1 MSVDSRLRSRMAFA
15 LEQTVGNYE
24 FLDALETSK
33 GSRTYKVRNLLAQRI
48 EKLKVFPKEMQHD
61 RERSERFLRE
71 IKIHASLSHPNIAA
85 FYDAS
90 YLDGQLVMTTE
101 LVEGS
106 PLTQLLATGP
116 LAPRDAAQCAR
127 QVLAALAYAHEH
139 GVIHRMIS
147 PAIVMITPEKTVK
160 LTGFEL
166 AKTVTDPQ
174 LTQAGVIMGELEYM
188 SPEQVKGALALDARS
203 DIYSAGAVLYEMV
216 AGKPPFQ
223 SNSQFELM
231 MAHVQKK
238 ADPPSQIRPDV
249 PPALEK
255 IILTA
260 LAKDPAERFQT
271 AKEFQNALEELES
284 SLGDAKMPPR
294 TLPPLARRRPPGAP
308 QVSDFSA
315 ALITKDPPL
324 ISRDLLVAAL
334 FIFFIVAAV
343 FFAFLTATK
352 R

>member
-1 MSVDSRLRSRMAFA
+1 MGFA

-33 GSRTYKVRNLLAQRI
+33 GSRTYKVRNLLTQRI
-48 EKLKVFPKEMQHD
+48 EKLKVFPKEMQRD

-106 PLTQLLATGP
+106 PLTQLLAAGP
-116 LAPRDAAQCAR
+116 IGPRDAVHYAR
-127 QVLAALAYAHEH
+127 QVLAALTHAHEH

-147 PAIVMITPEKTVK
+147 PAIAIITPEKSVK

-166 AKTVTDPQ
+166 AKTLTDPQ

-188 SPEQVKGALALDARS
+188 SPEQVKGVSALDARS

-231 MAHVQKK
+231 MAHVQKQPN
-238 ADPPSQIRPDV
+238 PPSQIRPDV

-260 LAKDPAERFQT
+260 LAKDPAGRFQT
-271 AKEFQNALEELES
+271 AKEFQDALEKLEG
-284 SLGDAKMPPR
+284 SLGAAETSPR
-294 TLPPLARRRPPGAP
+294 TLPPLVRRQVPGAP
-308 QVSDFSA
+308 QASDFSA
-315 ALITKDPPL
+315 ALVTKDPPL
-324 ISRDLLVAAL
+324 FSRDLIVAGV
-334 FIFFIVAAV
+334 FIFFVVAAV